1 MLLFKNY
8 TIQQGDTLT
17 KISQTELG
25 NISEWHNLVSI
36 NKLRYPYIS
45 DNIIDQLGNK
55 KGEFLLSSSA
65 DIGDSSLYFS
75 SSLVSSGSLSP
86 AIFTAGSVIFLQK
99 HIHDGDFVFD
109 KLSISSLYL
118 ESSLSRYRVI
128 CDFEKLPA
136 PKESLIATGR
146 LSKVIDN
153 TFSSSSREYYM
164 KYAYVG
170 VDGLETNASPYNEL
184 YSSTTSTISPET
196 YILASN
202 QYFTYTSPSVFP
214 DGVEAIRLYVGLDKS
229 VLYRQAT
236 ITVPGYVFSEKSNP
250 MSFSSTT
257 IALDDS
263 PSKTVSI
270 FGLTN
275 PYAAGFTASV
285 YENSSFNNTFVLKTG
300 DILKIP
306 VSNGSVTALIGSA
319 ATDSFVSSLGRDIAL
334 DDLGRVSFLGEN
346 TDLSSVQGIDN
357 LKQALRNRLLT
368 QLGQI
373 SLQPNFGNGA
383 ASYVGSKYSLNVLQ
397 KIRLSIV
404 ECLMNDPRVISV
416 PTIDVI
422 YDAGTSSIIANNIAV
437 QISYNGSLLDLNP
450 IRISV

>member
-17 KISQTELG
+17 TISQAELG

-45 DNIIDQLGNK
+45 DNYIDQLGNK

-65 DIGDSSLYFS
+65 DIGDSFLYFS
-75 SSLVSSGSLSP
+75 SSNVSSGFLSP
-86 AIFTAGSVIFLQK
+86 AIFTVGSVIFLQK

-109 KLSISSLYL
+109 NLSISSLSF
-118 ESSLSRYRVI
+118 ETSLSRYKVT
-128 CDFEKLPA
+128 CNFEKLSA

-146 LSKVIDN
+146 LAKVIDN
-153 TFSSSSREYYM
+153 TFSSSSRQYYM
-164 KYAYVG
+164 KYVYVG

-184 YSSTTSTISPET
+184 YSSVTSMISPET
-196 YILASN
+196 YVLAAN

-214 DGVEAIRLYVGLDKS
+214 SGVEAIRLYVGLDKS

-236 ITVPGYVFSEKSNP
+236 IAVPGYVFSEKSNP
-250 MSFSSTT
+250 MSFSSGTLV
-257 IALDDS
+257 LDDS
-263 PSKTVSI
+263 QSRSI
-270 FGLTN
+270 STFGLTN
-275 PYAAGFTASV
+275 TYAAGSTAHV

-306 VSNGSVTALIGSA
+306 VSNGSAIALIGSA

-334 DDLGRVSFLGEN
+334 DDFGRVSFLGES
-346 TDLSSVQGIDN
+346 TDLSSVQGTDN

-368 QLGQI
+368 QIGQI

-383 ASYVGSKYSLNVLQ
+383 ASYVGSKYSLNVSQ

-422 YDAGTSSIIANNIAV
+422 YDAATSSMIASNIAV